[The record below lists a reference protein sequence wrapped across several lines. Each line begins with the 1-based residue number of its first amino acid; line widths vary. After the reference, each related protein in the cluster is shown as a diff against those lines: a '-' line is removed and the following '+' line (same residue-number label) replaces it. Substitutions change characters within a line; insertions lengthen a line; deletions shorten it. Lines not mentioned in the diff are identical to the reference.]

1 MKLRLLLLLPVIVPL
16 LFSCRATKH
25 VGEGEY
31 LLDRVSLSTDNR
43 ELKNSELKSY
53 IRQEPNHKTF
63 GLIGLPLFFYNLSND
78 KDNGW
83 NRWLRRIGT
92 PPVIYDSQLTEK
104 SRSQIEKALYN
115 KGYTDAVVTVDTVK
129 HKKRIKVKYKVES
142 GAPYHID
149 RITYRVPDDSIRNI
163 VLADSAN
170 SATFSNRS
178 ASASLPGCG
187 TKGISP
193 STKSISPMSPTQPSD
208 ARGSTSNSSCRIFPW
223 PIPLVKKL

>member
-1 MKLRLLLLLPVIVPL
+1 MMKLRLLLLIPVIIPL
-16 LFSCRATKH
+16 LYSCRATKH

-31 LLDRVSLSTDNR
+31 LLDRISLSTDNR
-43 ELKNSELKSY
+43 NLTNSELKSY

-115 KGYTDAVVTVDTVK
+115 KGYTDAIVTVDTIK
-129 HKKRIKVKYKVES
+129 HKKRIKVKYDVKS
-142 GAPYHID
+142 G
-149 RITYRVPDDSIRNI
+149 S
-163 VLADSAN
+163 
-170 SATFSNRS
+170 
-178 ASASLPGCG
+178 
-187 TKGISP
+187 
-193 STKSISPMSPTQPSD
+193 
-208 ARGSTSNSSCRIFPW
+208 
-223 PIPLVKKL
+223 